1 MDVVLVGLLT
11 VPFFDSVPKL
21 IAGCKELVLELLFIH
36 KGGFAFGSLWKT
48 FKSCFRYDLD
58 YQVVGYENVHKLL
71 EAMPELVWI

>member
-1 MDVVLVGLLT
+1 
-11 VPFFDSVPKL
+11 
-21 IAGCKELVLELLFIH
+21 VLELLFIH